1 MYNPINWYNIQ
12 HCDSSIPIKLWIKE
26 VENNTC
32 SDKTT
37 LMSGTGIQALLL
49 MMMGC
54 KVRCWCI
61 FSAAAFETAKREQ
74 GSLRSARPLMAGKT
88 GKLTLTSFPRH
99 VNHWKFAFGKPQL
112 PRFETDSEWCHFSCL
127 LIDFRS
133 SQSILV
139 VILPGHE
146 SQYRFEVRYLSR
158 PHNFDPVWSPS
169 LNPRS
174 NLPAWSCHISARS
187 RDRASHNS
195 FHRRPP
201 EMHRFDAMRIKVD
214 GAQKVWSDWK
224 AGSMKDFDKTSNVSY
239 CVFICSWPHTC
250 IQLQKACDL
259 QIDTDRAV
267 QRCQLLCSYTCI

>member
-1 MYNPINWYNIQ
+1 MQTPM
-12 HCDSSIPIKLWIKE
+12 
-26 VENNTC
+26 
-32 SDKTT
+32 
-37 LMSGTGIQALLL
+37 LMH
-49 MMMGC
+49 
-54 KVRCWCI
+54 I
-61 FSAAAFETAKREQ
+61 FSCRLWNGQREQ

-112 PRFETDSEWCHFSCL
+112 PRFETDSEWCHFSYR

-201 EMHRFDAMRIKVD
+201 EMHRFDAMRIKVGD
-214 GAQKVWSDWK
+214 IKRLIGKQDRWK
-224 AGSMKDFDKTSNVSY
+224 TLTKRAMSATVCSSAVDPIPASSCRRLVIFRLTLTGRCSRVSSLQLHLHLSRTAATPAPSCKPSRRLVIFRLAG
-239 CVFICSWPHTC
+239 CH
-250 IQLQKACDL
+250 
-259 QIDTDRAV
+259 
-267 QRCQLLCSYTCI
+267 LLCS